1 MSIFFIENNLFVH
14 KKSNNSIIDSQSSS
28 SSKYI
33 EVLDYNDYEKTKINI
48 NIINE
53 ARCFGYFKYE
63 TFDGFECFSLEIL
76 NFNELFSTLGSVVIY
91 IEENRLIFL
100 VSQKSLVS
108 SIINELLQS
117 ITNITLGKVIYS
129 FFEKVI
135 KSYPEVADRIE
146 KEIMDLEHEIIINK
160 GKNSIYDIIR
170 IRKELLVLK
179 RYYEQALFA
188 LDIINSNDN
197 NFLDSNDI
205 KAFNGLSN
213 ILDRKFQN
221 ILNLRE
227 DLVHVRESYEAEFDI
242 SLNMTMRFFTAITAI
257 FLPLTLAVGW
267 YGMNFDM
274 PEFNSEYSYL
284 IFIIIS
290 FSFSLLSI
298 YYFKKNNWF

>member
-1 MSIFFIENNLFVH
+1 MSIFFIENNVFVS
-14 KKSNNSIIDSQSSS
+14 KKSSCKNNNKESQH
-28 SSKYI
+28 I
-33 EVLDYNDYEKTKINI
+33 EVIDYEDYKKTNISI

-76 NFNELFSTLGSVVIY
+76 NFNELFNTLGSVVIY
-91 IEENRLIFL
+91 IEENKLIFL
-100 VSQKSLVS
+100 VSQKSLIS
-108 SIINELLQS
+108 SMLNELLQS

-129 FFEKVI
+129 FFEKLI

-160 GKNSIYDIIR
+160 GENCIYEIIR

-188 LDIINSNDN
+188 LDVISGNDN
-197 NFLDSNDI
+197 NFLDNNDI
-205 KAFNGLSN
+205 KSFNGLSN

-242 SLNMTMRFFTAITAI
+242 SLNMTMRFFTVITAI

-284 IFIIIS
+284 IFTVVS
-290 FSFSLLSI
+290 FSFSFLSI
-298 YYFKKNNWF
+298 YYFKKNKWF